1 MRPWSVCYLLL
12 LAAFDGIQC
21 FLFSAVQCN
30 RLYVDRA
37 DRYDVRTVILVK
49 VLQIRQMLEVVGV
62 NLAALYNVVR
72 LYIIGK
78 FLYF

>member
-12 LAAFDGIQC
+12 LAAFDGIQS

-30 RLYVDRA
+30 RLYMDCA
-37 DRYDVRTVILVK
+37 DRYNMCAVFFVK
-49 VLQIRQMLEVVGV
+49 VLQIGQMLEVVGV

-78 FLYF
+78 FLYL